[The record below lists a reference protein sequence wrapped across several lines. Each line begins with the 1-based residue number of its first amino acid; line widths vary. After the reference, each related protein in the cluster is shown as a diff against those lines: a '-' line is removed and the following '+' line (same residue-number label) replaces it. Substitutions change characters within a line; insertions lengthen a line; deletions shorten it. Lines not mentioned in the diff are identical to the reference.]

1 MTEFQLL
8 SPGDGPLVEQLF
20 GANGACGGCWC
31 MHWRIATHGKAWKE
45 AQGEPN
51 RAALM
56 GLIAAGAV
64 HAVLAISGGAPVG
77 WCCFGPK
84 HGFPRLIQTK
94 GLQRETAGA
103 VWSIV
108 CLFLTRGAR
117 RQGIG
122 TGLIRAAT
130 EAAFEA
136 GAEEVEGYPVPTI
149 DGKTVPAAFAW
160 TGVPAQYAA
169 CGFNSV
175 GPAGGRLIHLRAVEP
190 SRPRKSPLPPAAQD

>member
-1 MTEFQLL
+1 MTEFRLL
-8 SPGDGPLVEQLF
+8 TPGDGPVVEQLF

-31 MHWRIATHGKAWKE
+31 MHWRIATHGKAWKA

-64 HAVLAISGGAPVG
+64 HAMLAIRDGAPVG

-84 HGFPRLIQTK
+84 HSFPRLMQTK
-94 GLQRETAGA
+94 GLQRETTRA

-108 CLFLTRGAR
+108 CLFLPRGAR

-130 EAAFEA
+130 EAAFES
-136 GAEEVEGYPVPTI
+136 GAEEVEAYPVPGT

-160 TGVPAQYAA
+160 TGVPTQYAA
-169 CGFNSV
+169 SGFSSV
-175 GPAGGRLIHLRAVEP
+175 GPEGGRLIHLKARES
-190 SRPRKSPLPPAAQD
+190 SRPREHAFPPAPHQ